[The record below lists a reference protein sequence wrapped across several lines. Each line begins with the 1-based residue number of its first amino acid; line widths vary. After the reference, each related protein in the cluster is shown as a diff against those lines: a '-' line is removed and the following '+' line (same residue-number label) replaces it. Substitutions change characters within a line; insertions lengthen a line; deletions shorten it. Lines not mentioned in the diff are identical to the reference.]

1 MKRTRACVTLS
12 QPSGDQF
19 LVRIFFGE
27 DDKWHHQPLE
37 RALLER
43 LHKEGFAGATVFRG
57 ISGFGASSVIHTRN
71 IVGLSGDLPIV
82 VEVVD
87 DKEHVGRLIRI
98 LDEMILGGAL
108 VTVEEVRVLRY
119 PAKKKPSAQG
129 PESAPPKTPRQ

>member
-1 MKRTRACVTLS
+1 
-12 QPSGDQF
+12 
-19 LVRIFFGE
+19 VRIFFGE
-27 DDKWHHQPLE
+27 DDKWNHQPLE

-43 LHKEGFAGATVFRG
+43 LRGEGFAGATVFRG

-82 VEVVD
+82 VEVVE

-98 LDEMILGGAL
+98 LDEMITGGAL

-119 PAKKKPSAQG
+119 ASKTGPS
-129 PESAPPKTPRQ
+129 SAPETPRSGR